1 LTFDLRLTGIAQ
13 MNIVSLLIAW
23 LVTAI
28 SFLIISK
35 IPLIGVEVDSLN
47 KSFVSAAVLGII
59 NVLFRPILGLF
70 FVIPNVLT
78 LTLFQSLFSFIISVI
93 CFGLAAYLV
102 EGFRLRNGIWS
113 AIMGALTLS
122 IVSSFIFKIL
132 G

>member
-1 LTFDLRLTGIAQ
+1 
-13 MNIVSLLIAW
+13 MNILSILAAW

-47 KSFVSAAVLGII
+47 KSFISAAVLGLI

-78 LTLFQSLFSFIISVI
+78 LTLFQGLFSFIMSVI
-93 CFGLAAYLV
+93 CFGLAAYIV
-102 EGFRLRNGIWS
+102 QGFRLRYGIWS

-122 IVSSFIFKIL
+122 VVSSIIYSIL
-132 G
+132 PL

>member
-1 LTFDLRLTGIAQ
+1 

-59 NVLFRPILGLF
+59 NVLVRPILGLIL
-70 FVIPNVLT
+70 VIPNVLT

-113 AIMGALTLS
+113 AIMGAFTLS
-122 IVSSFIFKIL
+122 IVSGFIFRIF

>member
-1 LTFDLRLTGIAQ
+1 

-47 KSFVSAAVLGII
+47 KSFVSAAVLGLI

-78 LTLFQSLFSFIISVI
+78 LTLFQGLFSFIMSVI

-102 EGFRLRNGIWS
+102 QGFRLRHGIWS

-122 IVSSFIFKIL
+122 LISGFIFKII